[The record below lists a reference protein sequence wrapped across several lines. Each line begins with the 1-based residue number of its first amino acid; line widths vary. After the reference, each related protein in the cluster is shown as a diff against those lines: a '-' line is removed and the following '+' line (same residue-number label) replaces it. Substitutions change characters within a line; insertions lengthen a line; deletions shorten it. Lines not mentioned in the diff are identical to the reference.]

1 MMRRVIAGIAL
12 AVAVSTGCSKASQTG
27 TAEGARGT
35 ANLVTRQEIASVPEG
50 NLYDALQRLRPAF
63 LRPRSTATAGSELPV
78 VFVDG
83 LRRGSLDYLRAI
95 NNREVAEVRYVGAID
110 ATTRYGLNVPAG
122 VLDVKLVTR

>member
-1 MMRRVIAGIAL
+1 MRRVFAGLAL
-12 AVAVSTGCSKASQTG
+12 VVAVAAGCSKASRTESG
-27 TAEGARGT
+27 EAARGT
-35 ANLVTRQEIASVPEG
+35 TNLVTRQEIASIPEG

-63 LRPRSTATAGSELPV
+63 LRPRSTATAGNQVPI

-110 ATTRYGLNVPAG
+110 ATTRYGMNVPAG
-122 VLDVKLVTR
+122 VLDVKLVSR